1 MGRRAVP
8 ADYCKL
14 RFLRPHAAY
23 RKGDVIDYP
32 RGPGK
37 SLVLAGICELVG
49 QELPLLE
56 AAVVE
61 HRNVETADAKRGR
74 KKR

>member
-1 MGRRAVP
+1 MPV
-8 ADYCKL
+8 DHIKM

-23 RKGDVIDYP
+23 RKGDVIEYP

-37 SLVLAGICELVG
+37 SLVLAGICEVVD

-56 AAVVE
+56 SAVVE
-61 HRNVETADAKRGR
+61 RRNVETADARPRR